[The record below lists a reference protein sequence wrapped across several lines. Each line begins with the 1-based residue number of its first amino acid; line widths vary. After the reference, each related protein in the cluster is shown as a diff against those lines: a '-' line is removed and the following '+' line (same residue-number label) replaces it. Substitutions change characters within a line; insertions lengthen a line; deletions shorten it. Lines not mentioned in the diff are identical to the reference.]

1 MTTITVGTERYTVE
15 TPTKQPDGS
24 IEVQVGCES
33 VIIPAETLT
42 ALTNAHT
49 WVATHVFCAFVKDTG
64 KVEFYGE
71 GTPKEDM
78 YLGVRIFGV
87 ADAAGKWLTQVPC
100 TLMATNHRS
109 FYAVIPIVQAR
120 ALGYKGHPQ
129 Y

>member
-1 MTTITVGTERYTVE
+1 MTTITVGTEQYTVE
-15 TPTKQPDGS
+15 TPIKQPDGS

-64 KVEFYGE
+64 EVEFYGE
-71 GTPKEDM
+71 GTPKEGM
-78 YLGVRIFGV
+78 HFGGKRFGV
-87 ADAAGKWLTQVPC
+87 VGSTGQWLTGVACANAYDP
-100 TLMATNHRS
+100 TR
-109 FYAVIPIVQAR
+109 FWAVIPIAQAR